1 MSRPD
6 LSIEAPARSR
16 PAVLAGLTGGL
27 IGATCCIGPAV
38 GLATGAGAGSFLLA
52 MGRYRP
58 LLFVIGGL
66 VALALAGVLLRR
78 RRPVCKSEVAF
89 RSLRSSW
96 ISAAMVAFT
105 ITYGVG
111 RFVIAGLIERLY

>member
-16 PAVLAGLTGGL
+16 PAVPAGLTGGL

-38 GLATGAGAGSFLLA
+38 G
-52 MGRYRP
+52 P
-58 LLFVIGGL
+58 
-66 VALALAGVLLRR
+66 
-78 RRPVCKSEVAF
+78 
-89 RSLRSSW
+89 
-96 ISAAMVAFT
+96 MVAFT

-111 RFVIAGLIERLY
+111 RFVIAGLIERL